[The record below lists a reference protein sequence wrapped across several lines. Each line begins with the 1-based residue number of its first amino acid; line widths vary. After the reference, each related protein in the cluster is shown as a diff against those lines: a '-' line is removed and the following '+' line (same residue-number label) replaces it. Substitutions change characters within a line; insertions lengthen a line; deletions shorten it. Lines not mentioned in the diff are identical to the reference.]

1 MPRVLVVVASAGG
14 SVPPMLGIGRALAGL
29 GHEVEVLS
37 HADVERRAAVAG
49 LAFRPFHRARSWSPV
64 HEESGVLS
72 LLAFLPLATDPG
84 IAGDVRAAVAAHRP
98 DVVVVDCMLP
108 SALAAA
114 RALGVPTAMVMHT
127 VQGYWRDQWSR
138 TSPMGVWLRARRLH
152 PRRLAPDLTLVATL
166 PEFDPGPAAVPGSLQ
181 VGPVLGR
188 LGEPSSRDAD
198 LPVLVSFSTIS
209 YPGQQ
214 AVIQRVLDALA
225 GLGVPGL
232 VTNPTGL
239 RGLRVPSGTQVRS
252 YLPHEEV
259 LPRVRA
265 VVCHGGHGTTMM
277 ALAHGLPVAVVPLT
291 SHADHVLMGRLVE
304 RAGVG
309 VMVPKGADPATTAT
323 SLERLL
329 AMDTAY
335 VEQFR
340 DLLRSTDGAASAA
353 RAVANLQASGPPP
366 R

>member
-1 MPRVLVVVASAGG
+1 MVVASAGG
-14 SVPPMLGIGRALAGL
+14 SVPPMLGIGRALASR
-29 GHEVEVLS
+29 GHEVHVLS
-37 HADVERRAAVAG
+37 HTDVERRAAVAG
-49 LAFRPFHRARSWSPV
+49 LGFRPFRHARSWTPV

-84 IAGDVRAAVAAHRP
+84 IARDVRAAVAAHRP

-127 VQGYWRDQWSR
+127 VQGYWREQWSP

-152 PRRLAPDLTLVATL
+152 PRQHTPDLTLVTTL
-166 PEFDPGPAAVPGSLQ
+166 PEFDPGPAALPGSLQ

-188 LGEPSSRDAD
+188 LGDPSPRDPD

-214 AVIQRVLDALA
+214 AVVQRVLDALA
-225 GLGVPGL
+225 GLGVRAL
-232 VTNPTGL
+232 VSNPTGL
-239 RGLRVPSGTQVRS
+239 SGLRVPPGVQVAS

-259 LPRVRA
+259 MPRVRA

-309 VMVPKGADPATTAT
+309 VAVPKGADLATTAA
-323 SLERLL
+323 SVARLL

-335 VEQFR
+335 VGRFR
-340 DLLRSTDGAASAA
+340 DLLRSTDGAATAA
-353 RAVANLQASGPPP
+353 QAVANLQASGPHPL
-366 R
+366 